1 MWTSSRG
8 SWFEKVFFLQYE
20 ELWKDALNKLASAV
34 CLRGTRVGNNN
45 HKKLQLRVGVDQKEI
60 IIPCFLGTKLGYSK
74 HREKKNDILSISPY
88 NFTRVVTFFI
98 SKKGS

>member
-45 HKKLQLRVGVDQKEI
+45 HKKLQLRVGVDQKES

-74 HREKKNDILSISPY
+74 HREKKKWYIEYLPLQ
-88 NFTRVVTFFI
+88 FH
-98 SKKGS
+98 